1 MALSDKLISDF
12 AKMNKQIKDKNGETT
27 VTGTAKLYDG
37 KIYVQLD
44 GSDQLTP
51 IASSTAGM
59 KDGDRVTVRIKN
71 HTLTITGN
79 TSDPSASSGDL
90 DDTKTEIGNKI
101 TEFEIAI
108 GDKVDVTELNAVNG
122 RIDNLVSEN
131 VTIKGDLVAANAKID
146 DLEADNA
153 TINGKLD
160 AAEAEIDNL
169 EASKADISVLEANY
183 ATIENLE
190 ATNANIHN
198 LEVDYGEFKD
208 LTTDKLTAHDATID
222 NLDTNYAKI
231 DFTNIGTAAVENL
244 FAKSGIIKDLIVSE
258 GHITGELVGVTIKGD
273 LIEGGTVVAD
283 KLVVKG
289 SDGLYYKLNTDG
301 VTTEAEQTEYNSL
314 NGSVITA
321 KSIAA
326 TKIAVDDL
334 VAFDATIGGFI
345 IDDDSIHTNTK
356 ASVDSAARGIYLDND
371 GQVAFGDSTNY
382 LKYYKDTDGTYK
394 LDISAGALRMAST
407 GQTVEEAIS
416 KVVKSMVE
424 EFYQSNSATELSGG
438 SWSTTQPTWTS
449 GKYIWR
455 RTLVTYADDTTSY
468 TPSETGV
475 CITGNTG
482 PKGDDGVGVTITST
496 TTEYQVSA
504 NGTSVPTGAWV
515 TAIPT
520 VPAGQFLWTRVQ
532 VTYSNSVTT
541 TSYNVS
547 YQGKD
552 GTPGSPGADG
562 KGISTT
568 AVAYQSSANGTTAP
582 TGTWHSTIPTVDPGE
597 YLWTRTITTYTD
609 GTSTTSYSVG
619 RMGQNGTNGSDGA
632 DGKGI
637 KSTAITYQ
645 AGTSQTTAPTGSWTS
660 TVPTLSTSTPYLW
673 TRTVITYDDNT
684 TSTSYSVS
692 STLESFEVG
701 GRNLIQS
708 VWLADDSDG
717 GDSKEFEISTWAG
730 TIIDHEQLTTF
741 LQPSTMYTMSYD
753 AEMVERTT
761 VPTLFS
767 RDAGFLFYSA
777 STSSANIPVYVTEWQ
792 FNPSVPVGT
801 TARVEK
807 TFTTPS
813 SLPSDYRVLCYTR
826 RWTTNGNEPIG
837 LDTIK
842 FANFKLEKGNKA
854 TDWTPAPED
863 VDSSLNDLNNDL
875 LNTNNSIAN
884 IQQTVTTTTERVNT
898 LEQNDAGWEM
908 EFNTITQTVTQ
919 LGDRVS
925 TNYTEQ
931 LKYIKFINGEIWLGK
946 DPDEG
951 EDDFKVVISNERIRF
966 LQKNA
971 DVAYLSNNQLYITN
985 GQILKRLDLGNF
997 AFFPRDNGNLT
1008 FRLA

>member
-1 MALSDKLISDF
+1 MALSSDIVSQF
-12 AKMNKQIKDKNGETT
+12 AKIVTLQETKPVVTT
-27 VTGTAKLYDG
+27 VTGKAVSYQGIL
-37 KIYVQLD
+37 YVQLD

-51 IASSTAGM
+51 IASSTAGI
-59 KDGDRVTVRIKN
+59 KDGDRVTVQIKN
-71 HTLTITGN
+71 HSVTITGN
-79 TSDPSASSGDL
+79 MSSPSAGKDDIDDINGSLGDMG
-90 DDTKTEIGNKI
+90 DQI

-108 GDKVDVTELNAVNG
+108 GNKVDVIEFDAVKG
-122 RIDNLVSEN
+122 RVDTLEADN
-131 VTIKGDLVAANAKID
+131 VTIKDRLTATEANIGK
-146 DLEADNA
+146 LEADNV
-153 TINGKLD
+153 TINEKLT

-169 EASKADISVLEANY
+169 DATKLSADIADLKY
-183 ATIENLE
+183 ATIENLN
-190 ATNANIHN
+190 ATNADINN
-198 LEVDYGEFKD
+198 LEATYAKFEQTTTNRLEAAEAVIED
-208 LTTDKLTAHDATID
+208 LDATYATID
-222 NLDTNYAKI
+222 FA
-231 DFTNIGTAAVENL
+231 NIGEAAVENL
-244 FAKSGIIKDLIVSE
+244 FAKSGIIEDLVVSE

-273 LIEGGTVVAD
+273 LIQGGTVVAD

-321 KSIAA
+321 KSITA

-345 IDDDSIHTNTK
+345 IDENSIHTNTK
-356 ASVDSAARGIYLDND
+356 ASVDSAVRGIYLDND

-394 LDISAGALRMAST
+394 LDISAGSLRMAST
-407 GQTVEEAIS
+407 GQTVEEAIA

-424 EFYQSNSATELSGG
+424 EFYQSDSATELSGG
-438 SWSTTQPTWTS
+438 SWSTTQPTWAS

-455 RTLVTYADDTTSY
+455 RTLVTYADNTTSY
-468 TPSETGV
+468 SPSETGV

-532 VTYSNSVTT
+532 VSYSNSVTT

-562 KGISTT
+562 RGISTT

-701 GRNLIQS
+701 GRNLVTRYKNRNPHSANGMTVAFIEYDFRIYGTNTKHDAAYGFSSWILTSTPCLEPGQTYTLS
-708 VWLADDSDG
+708 TTEPLPAGVYLGLNTTNSSG
-717 GDSKEFEISTWAG
+717 GSISTG
-730 TIIDHEQLTTF
+730 GYLYGDGSKKYITF
-741 LQPSTMYTMSYD
+741 
-753 AEMVERTT
+753 T
-761 VPTLFS
+761 VPSNATGI
-767 RDAGFLFYSA
+767 ANGFFAVLPA
-777 STSSANIPVYVTEWQ
+777 LTDPVDI
-792 FNPSVPVGT
+792 
-801 TARVEK
+801 
-807 TFTTPS
+807 TF
-813 SLPSDYRVLCYTR
+813 R
-826 RWTTNGNEPIG
+826 I
-837 LDTIK
+837 
-842 FANFKLEKGNKA
+842 KLEKGNKA

-863 VDSSLNDLNNDL
+863 VDSSINDLNNGL
-875 LNTNNSIAN
+875 SNANNSIAN

-908 EFNTITQTVTQ
+908 EFNTITQTVAQ
-919 LGDRVS
+919 LGDQVS

-946 DPDEG
+946 DRDEG
-951 EDDFKVVISNERIRF
+951 EDEDDFKVVISNERIRF
-966 LQKNA
+966 LQNNA
-971 DVAYLSNNQLYITN
+971 EIAYLSNKQLYITN

>member
-1 MALSDKLISDF
+1 MALSSDIVSQF
-12 AKMNKQIKDKNGETT
+12 AKIVTLQETKPVVTT
-27 VTGTAKLYDG
+27 VTGKAVSYQGIL
-37 KIYVQLD
+37 YVQLD

-51 IASSTAGM
+51 IASSTAGI
-59 KDGDRVTVRIKN
+59 KDGDRVTVQIKN
-71 HTLTITGN
+71 HSVTITGN
-79 TSDPSASSGDL
+79 MSSPSAGKDDIDDINGSLGDMG
-90 DDTKTEIGNKI
+90 DQI

-108 GDKVDVTELNAVNG
+108 GNKVDVIEFDAVKG
-122 RIDNLVSEN
+122 RVDTLEADN
-131 VTIKGDLVAANAKID
+131 VTIKDRLTATEADIGK
-146 DLEADNA
+146 LEADNV
-153 TINGKLD
+153 TINEKLT

-169 EASKADISVLEANY
+169 DATKLSADIADLKY
-183 ATIENLE
+183 ATIENLN
-190 ATNANIHN
+190 ATNADINN
-198 LEVDYGEFKD
+198 LEATYAKFEQTTTNRLEAAEAVIED
-208 LTTDKLTAHDATID
+208 LDATYATID
-222 NLDTNYAKI
+222 FA
-231 DFTNIGTAAVENL
+231 NIGDAAVENL
-244 FAKSGIIKDLIVSE
+244 FAKSGIIEDLVVSG
-258 GHITGELVGVTIKGD
+258 GHVTGELVGVTIKGD

-321 KSIAA
+321 KSITA

-334 VAFDATIGGFI
+334 VAFDATIGGFV
-345 IDDDSIHTNTK
+345 IDENSIHTNTK
-356 ASVDSAARGIYLDND
+356 ASVDSTARGVYLDND
-371 GQVAFGDSTNY
+371 GQVAFGDSINY

-394 LDISAGALRMAST
+394 LDISAGSLRMAST
-407 GQTVEEAIS
+407 GQTVEEAIA

-424 EFYQSNSATELSGG
+424 EFYQSDSATELSGG
-438 SWSTTQPTWTS
+438 SWSTTQPTWAS

-455 RTLVTYADDTTSY
+455 RTLVTYADNTTSY

-475 CITGNTG
+475 CVTGNAG

-504 NGTSVPTGAWV
+504 NGTTPPTGSWLE
-515 TAIPT
+515 AIPT

-532 VTYSNSVTT
+532 VSYSNSVTT

-562 KGISTT
+562 RGISTT

-701 GRNLIQS
+701 GRNL
-708 VWLADDSDG
+708 VTTYKDRNPDSANG
-717 GDSKEFEISTWAG
+717 MTVEFIGYDFRIYGTNTKHDAIYGVSSWISTSTPYLEPG
-730 TIIDHEQLTTF
+730 QTYTLSTTEP
-741 LQPSTMYTMSYD
+741 LPTGVYLGLNTTNSSGGAISTGGYLYGDGSNKYITF
-753 AEMVERTT
+753 T
-761 VPTLFS
+761 VPSGATGTVYGFF
-767 RDAGFLFYSA
+767 GFLN
-777 STSSANIPVYVTEWQ
+777 TLTDPVDI
-792 FNPSVPVGT
+792 
-801 TARVEK
+801 
-807 TFTTPS
+807 TF
-813 SLPSDYRVLCYTR
+813 R
-826 RWTTNGNEPIG
+826 I
-837 LDTIK
+837 
-842 FANFKLEKGNKA
+842 KLEKGNKA

-863 VDSSLNDLNNDL
+863 VDSSLNDLNNNL
-875 LNTNNSIAN
+875 SNANNSIAN

-919 LGDRVS
+919 LGDQVS

-971 DVAYLSNNQLYITN
+971 EVAYLSNNQLYITN
-985 GQILKRLDLGNF
+985 GRILKRLDLGNF

>member
-1 MALSDKLISDF
+1 MALSSDIVSQF
-12 AKMNKQIKDKNGETT
+12 AKIVTLQETKPVVTT
-27 VTGTAKLYDG
+27 VTGKAVSYQGIL
-37 KIYVQLD
+37 YVQLD

-51 IASSTAGM
+51 IASSTAGI
-59 KDGDRVTVRIKN
+59 KDGDRVTVQIKN
-71 HTLTITGN
+71 HSVTVTGN
-79 TSDPSASSGDL
+79 MSSPSAGKDDIDDINGSLGDMG
-90 DDTKTEIGNKI
+90 DQI

-108 GDKVDVTELNAVNG
+108 GNKVDVIEFDAVKG
-122 RIDNLVSEN
+122 RVDTLEADN
-131 VTIKGDLVAANAKID
+131 VTIKDRLTATEASIGT
-146 DLEADNA
+146 LEADNV
-153 TINGKLD
+153 TINEKLT
-160 AAEAEIDNL
+160 AAEAKIDNL
-169 EASKADISVLEANY
+169 DATKLSADIADLKY
-183 ATIENLE
+183 ATIENLN
-190 ATNANIHN
+190 ATNADINN
-198 LEVDYGEFKD
+198 LEATYAKFEQTTTNRLEAAEAVIDD
-208 LTTDKLTAHDATID
+208 LDATYATID
-222 NLDTNYAKI
+222 FA
-231 DFTNIGTAAVENL
+231 NIGEAAVENL
-244 FAKSGIIKDLIVSE
+244 FAKSGIIEDLVVSG

-321 KSIAA
+321 KSITA

-334 VAFDATIGGFI
+334 VAFDATIGGFV
-345 IDDDSIHTNTK
+345 IDENSIHTNTK
-356 ASVDSAARGIYLDND
+356 ASVDSAARGVYLDNE

-394 LDISAGALRMAST
+394 LDISAGSLRMAST

-438 SWSTTQPTWTS
+438 SWSTTQPIWAS

-455 RTLVTYADDTTSY
+455 RTLVTYVDNTTSY

-482 PKGDDGVGVTITST
+482 PKGDDGVGVTVTST
-496 TTEYQVSA
+496 TTDYQVSA

-532 VTYSNSVTT
+532 VTYSNGVTT

-619 RMGQNGTNGSDGA
+619 RMGQNGTNG
-632 DGKGI
+632 KGI

-701 GRNLIQS
+701 GRNL
-708 VWLADDSDG
+708 VLDSDRR
-717 GDSKEFEISTWAG
+717 
-730 TIIDHEQLTTF
+730 
-741 LQPSTMYTMSYD
+741 
-753 AEMVERTT
+753 V
-761 VPTLFS
+761 
-767 RDAGFLFYSA
+767 
-777 STSSANIPVYVTEWQ
+777 STSDYYMGSWYLSEYASDKTGETGHPILVEGEEYTVSVKANIASSSTVEWFRPYWGGRRSFANWTPVFDTDHIYT
-792 FNPSVPVGT
+792 
-801 TARVEK
+801 K
-807 TFTTPS
+807 TFTANHHNGDDVYD
-813 SLPSDYRVLCYTR
+813 SLDLYIGPNSATR
-826 RWTTNGNEPIG
+826 GTS
-837 LDTIK
+837 TIYWIK
-842 FANFKLEKGNKA
+842 IEKGNKA

-863 VDSSLNDLNNDL
+863 IDSSLNDLNNGL
-875 LNTNNSIAN
+875 SNANNSIAN

-908 EFNTITQTVTQ
+908 EFNTITQTVAQ
-919 LGDRVS
+919 LGDQVS

-946 DPDEG
+946 DQDEG

-966 LQKNA
+966 LQNNA
-971 DVAYLSNNQLYITN
+971 EVAYLSNKRLYITN
-985 GQILKRLDLGNF
+985 GQILKRLDLGQF

>member
-1 MALSDKLISDF
+1 MALSSEIVSQF
-12 AKMNKQIKDKNGETT
+12 AKIVTLQETKPVVTT
-27 VTGTAKLYDG
+27 VTGKAVSYQGIL
-37 KIYVQLD
+37 YVQLD

-51 IASSTAGM
+51 IASSTAGI
-59 KDGDRVTVRIKN
+59 KDGDRVTVQIKN
-71 HTLTITGN
+71 HSVTVTGN
-79 TSDPSASSGDL
+79 MSSPSAGKDDIDDINGSLGDMG
-90 DDTKTEIGNKI
+90 DQI

-108 GDKVDVTELNAVNG
+108 GNKVDVIEFDAVKG
-122 RIDNLVSEN
+122 RVDTLEADN
-131 VTIKGDLVAANAKID
+131 VTIKDRLTATEASIGT
-146 DLEADNA
+146 LEADNV
-153 TINGKLD
+153 TINEKLT

-169 EASKADISVLEANY
+169 DATKLSADIADLKY
-183 ATIENLE
+183 ATIENLN
-190 ATNANIHN
+190 ATNADINN
-198 LEVDYGEFKD
+198 LEATYAKFEQTTTNRLEAAEAVIDD
-208 LTTDKLTAHDATID
+208 LDATYATID
-222 NLDTNYAKI
+222 FA
-231 DFTNIGTAAVENL
+231 NIGTAAVENL
-244 FAKSGIIKDLIVSE
+244 FAKSGIIEDLVVSE

-321 KSIAA
+321 KSITA

-334 VAFDATIGGFI
+334 VAFDATIGGFV
-345 IDDDSIHTNTK
+345 IDEDSIHTNTK

-382 LKYYKDTDGTYK
+382 LTYYKDTDGTYK
-394 LDISAGALRMAST
+394 LDISAGSLKMSST
-407 GQTVEEAIS
+407 GQTVEEVIS

-424 EFYQSNSATELSGG
+424 EFYQSDSATELSGG
-438 SWSTTQPTWTS
+438 SWSTTQPTWAS

-455 RTLVTYADDTTSY
+455 RTLVTYADNTTSY

-504 NGTSVPTGAWV
+504 NGTTPPTGSWLE
-515 TAIPT
+515 AIPT
-520 VPAGQFLWTRVQ
+520 VPAGQFLWTRV
-532 VTYSNSVTT
+532 VVEYSNSVTV
-541 TSYNVS
+541 TSYSVS
-547 YQGKD
+547 YQGQD
-552 GTPGSPGADG
+552 GSSGEDG

-582 TGTWHSTIPTVDPGE
+582 SGTWHSTIPTVDPGE

-609 GTSTTSYSVG
+609 GTSTTAYSVG
-619 RMGQNGTNGSDGA
+619 KMGSDGQNGTDGV
-632 DGKGI
+632 GI
-637 KSTAITYQ
+637 ESTAVTYQ
-645 AGTSQTTAPTGSWTS
+645 AGSSQTVTPTGDWSEDI
-660 TVPTLSTSTPYLW
+660 PTLSSELPYLW
-673 TRTVITYDDNT
+673 TRTVVTYTDDS
-684 TSTSYSVS
+684 TSTSYSIS
-692 STLESFEVG
+692 STFDSIKVGGTNLLRNSKDEQTAPEDSDYKEYLKTSFDLAPIFDEELGDYVLSFELYSETAGNIQVASENEVGVG
-701 GRNLIQS
+701 GKYSIGITDIDATTQYIRY
-708 VWLADDSDG
+708 
-717 GDSKEFEISTWAG
+717 EIKIS
-730 TIIDHEQLTTF
+730 
-741 LQPSTMYTMSYD
+741 
-753 AEMVERTT
+753 
-761 VPTLFS
+761 PTLS
-767 RDAGFLFYSA
+767 DSSKTESYLVFYGVDD
-777 STSSANIPVYVTEWQ
+777 TGHIPHIRKV
-792 FNPSVPVGT
+792 
-801 TARVEK
+801 
-807 TFTTPS
+807 
-813 SLPSDYRVLCYTR
+813 
-826 RWTTNGNEPIG
+826 
-837 LDTIK
+837 
-842 FANFKLEKGNKA
+842 KLERGNTA

-875 LNTNNSIAN
+875 SNANDSIAS
-884 IQQTVTTTTERVNT
+884 IEQSITTTIERVNT

-919 LGDRVS
+919 LGDQVS

-971 DVAYLSNNQLYITN
+971 EVAYLSNNQLYITN
-985 GQILKRLDLGNF
+985 GRILKRLDLGNF

>member
-59 KDGDRVTVRIKN
+59 KDGDRVTVLIKN

-131 VTIKGDLVAANAKID
+131 VTIKGNLDAANAKID
-146 DLEADNA
+146 NLEADNA

-160 AAEAEIDNL
+160 ATEADIDNL

-198 LEVDYGEFKD
+198 LEADYGEFKD
-208 LTTDKLTAHDATID
+208 LTTEKLTAHDATID

-231 DFTNIGTAAVENL
+231 DFANIGTAAVENL
-244 FAKSGIIKDLIVSE
+244 FAKSGIIEDLIVSE

-321 KSIAA
+321 KSITA

-334 VAFDATIGGFI
+334 VAFDATIGGFV
-345 IDDDSIHTNTK
+345 IDEDSIHTNTK
-356 ASVDSAARGIYLDND
+356 ASVDSPARGVYLDND

-394 LDISAGALRMAST
+394 LDISAGSLRMAST

-424 EFYQSNSATELSGG
+424 EFYQSDSATELSGG
-438 SWSTTQPTWTS
+438 SWSTTQPTWAS

-455 RTLVTYADDTTSY
+455 RTLVTYADNTTSY

-504 NGTSVPTGAWV
+504 NGTTPPTGSWLE
-515 TAIPT
+515 AIPT
-520 VPAGQFLWTRVQ
+520 VPAGQFLWTRV
-532 VTYSNSVTT
+532 VVEYSNGVTV
-541 TSYNVS
+541 TSYSVS
-547 YQGKD
+547 YQGQD
-552 GTPGSPGADG
+552 GGSGEDG
-562 KGISTT
+562 KGISTV
-568 AVAYQSSANGTTAP
+568 AVAYQSSVNGTTAP
-582 TGTWHSTIPTVDPGE
+582 SGTWHSTIPTVDPGE

-609 GTSTTSYSVG
+609 GTSTTAYSVG
-619 RMGQNGTNGSDGA
+619 KMGSDGQ
-632 DGKGI
+632 DGTDGVGI
-637 KSTAITYQ
+637 ESTTIAYQ
-645 AGTSQTTAPTGSWTS
+645 AGSSQTVTPTGDWTEDI
-660 TVPTLSTSTPYLW
+660 PTLSSDLPYLW
-673 TRTVITYDDNT
+673 TRTVVTYTDDT

-692 STLESFEVG
+692 STFDSIKVG
-701 GRNLIQS
+701 GTNLLLNSKDEQTA
-708 VWLADDSDG
+708 LDDSDY
-717 GDSKEFEISTWAG
+717 KEY
-730 TIIDHEQLTTF
+730 LKTTF
-741 LQPSTMYTMSYD
+741 DLAPIFDEELGDYVLSFELYSETAGNIQVASENDVGVGGKYSIGITDID
-753 AEMVERTT
+753 ATT
-761 VPTLFS
+761 QYIRYEIKINPTLS
-767 RDAGFLFYSA
+767 DSSKTESYLVFYGVDD
-777 STSSANIPVYVTEWQ
+777 TGHIPHIR
-792 FNPSVPVGT
+792 
-801 TARVEK
+801 RV
-807 TFTTPS
+807 
-813 SLPSDYRVLCYTR
+813 
-826 RWTTNGNEPIG
+826 
-837 LDTIK
+837 
-842 FANFKLEKGNKA
+842 KLERGNTA
-854 TDWTPAPED
+854 TDWSPSPEE
-863 VDSSLNDLNNDL
+863 
-875 LNTNNSIAN
+875 TQNSIDN
-884 IQQTVTTTTERVNT
+884 VGGLITNVQDQLGDISQTITTHTTQINSLQTVAN
-898 LEQNDAGWEM
+898 GWELN
-908 EFNTITQTVTQ
+908 FNTIEETITE
-919 LGDRVS
+919 LGDTVN
-925 TNYTEQ
+925 TNYAEQ
-931 LKYIKFINGEIWLGK
+931 LKYIKFIDGEIWLGK

-966 LQKNA
+966 LQNNTE
-971 DVAYLSNNQLYITN
+971 VAYLSNNQLYITN
-985 GQILKRLDLGNF
+985 TQILKRLDLGNF
-997 AFFPRDNGNLT
+997 AFFPRENGNLT

>member
-1 MALSDKLISDF
+1 MALSSDIVSQF
-12 AKMNKQIKDKNGETT
+12 AKIVTLQETKPVVTT
-27 VTGTAKLYDG
+27 VTGKAVSYQGIL
-37 KIYVQLD
+37 YVQLD

-51 IASSTAGM
+51 IASSTAGI
-59 KDGDRVTVRIKN
+59 KDGDRVTVQIKN
-71 HTLTITGN
+71 HSVTVTGN
-79 TSDPSASSGDL
+79 MSSPSAGKDDIDDINGSLGDMG
-90 DDTKTEIGNKI
+90 DQI

-108 GDKVDVTELNAVNG
+108 GNKVDVIEFDAVKG
-122 RIDNLVSEN
+122 RVDTLEADN
-131 VTIKGDLVAANAKID
+131 VTIKDRLTATEADIGT
-146 DLEADNA
+146 LEADNV
-153 TINGKLD
+153 TINEKLT

-198 LEVDYGEFKD
+198 LEADYGEFKD

-321 KSIAA
+321 KSITA

-334 VAFDATIGGFI
+334 VAFDATIGGFV

-356 ASVDSAARGIYLDND
+356 AAVDSPARGVYLDND

-394 LDISAGALRMAST
+394 LDISAGSLKMSST

-424 EFYQSNSATELSGG
+424 EFYQSDSATELSGG
-438 SWSTTQPTWTS
+438 SWSTTQPTWAS

-455 RTLVTYADDTTSY
+455 RTLVTYADNTTSY

-504 NGTSVPTGAWV
+504 NGTTPPTGSWLE
-515 TAIPT
+515 AIPT
-520 VPAGQFLWTRVQ
+520 VPAGQFLWTRV
-532 VTYSNSVTT
+532 VVEYSNSVTV
-541 TSYNVS
+541 TSYSVS
-547 YQGKD
+547 YQGQD
-552 GTPGSPGADG
+552 GSSGEDG
-562 KGISTT
+562 KGISTV

-582 TGTWHSTIPTVDPGE
+582 SGTWHSTIPTVDPGE

-609 GTSTTSYSVG
+609 GTSTTAYSVG
-619 RMGQNGTNGSDGA
+619 KMGSDGQNGTDGV
-632 DGKGI
+632 GI
-637 KSTAITYQ
+637 ESTAVTYQ

-673 TRTVITYDDNT
+673 TRTVITYTDNT
-684 TSTSYSVS
+684 TTTSYSVS
-692 STLESFEVG
+692 STLDGFEIG
-701 GRNLIQS
+701 GRNLLINSDQEYTGVGYPIAQYYVSPS
-708 VWLADDSDG
+708 VGTVLSNGYGYLETTGLYTATVCWTPRSDA
-717 GDSKEFEISTWAG
+717 EFIAVYVSSGYMRRG
-730 TIIDHEQLTTF
+730 TIKSNGKAEKQIGSVTF
-741 LQPSTMYTMSYD
+741 NVTYADGRFPTDDVIYAMVQFYIFPKDANAASSTLHW
-753 AEMVERTT
+753 AKV
-761 VPTLFS
+761 
-767 RDAGFLFYSA
+767 
-777 STSSANIPVYVTEWQ
+777 
-792 FNPSVPVGT
+792 
-801 TARVEK
+801 
-807 TFTTPS
+807 
-813 SLPSDYRVLCYTR
+813 
-826 RWTTNGNEPIG
+826 
-837 LDTIK
+837 
-842 FANFKLEKGNKA
+842 EKGNKS
-854 TDWTPAPED
+854 TDWSPAPED

-875 LNTNNSIAN
+875 LDANNNIAS

-919 LGDRVS
+919 LGNQVS

>member
-37 KIYVQLD
+37 KIYVRLD

-59 KDGDRVTVRIKN
+59 KDGDRVTVLIKN

-131 VTIKGDLVAANAKID
+131 VTIKGDLDAANAKID
-146 DLEADNA
+146 NLEADNA

-160 AAEAEIDNL
+160 AAEADIDNL

-198 LEVDYGEFKD
+198 LEADYGEFKD
-208 LTTDKLTAHDATID
+208 FTTEKLTAHDATID
-222 NLDTNYAKI
+222 NLDTNYANI

-244 FAKSGIIKDLIVSE
+244 FSKSGIIEDLIVSE

-321 KSIAA
+321 KSITA

-334 VAFDATIGGFI
+334 VAFDATIGGFV
-345 IDDDSIHTNTK
+345 IDEDSIHTNTK

-394 LDISAGALRMAST
+394 LDISAGSLRMAST

-424 EFYQSNSATELSGG
+424 EFYQSDSATELSGG
-438 SWSTTQPTWTS
+438 SWSTTQPTWAS

-455 RTLVTYADDTTSY
+455 RTLVTYADNTTSY

-475 CITGNTG
+475 CITGNIG

-504 NGTSVPTGAWV
+504 NGTTPPTGSWLE
-515 TAIPT
+515 AIPT
-520 VPAGQFLWTRVQ
+520 VPAGQFLWTRV
-532 VTYSNSVTT
+532 VVEYSNSVTV
-541 TSYNVS
+541 TSYSVS
-547 YQGKD
+547 YQGQD
-552 GTPGSPGADG
+552 GNSGEDG
-562 KGISTT
+562 KGISTV
-568 AVAYQSSANGTTAP
+568 AVAYQSSASGTTAP
-582 TGTWHSTIPTVDPGE
+582 SGTWHSTIPTVDPGE

-609 GTSTTSYSVG
+609 GTSTTAYSVG
-619 RMGQNGTNGSDGA
+619 KMGSDGQNGTDGV
-632 DGKGI
+632 GI
-637 KSTAITYQ
+637 ESTIITYQ
-645 AGTSQTTAPTGSWTS
+645 AGSSQTVTPTGDWTEDI
-660 TVPTLSTSTPYLW
+660 PTLSSDLPYLW
-673 TRTVITYDDNT
+673 TRTVVTYTDDS

-692 STLESFEVG
+692 STFDSIKVGGTNLLRNSKDEQTAPEDSDYKEYLKTTFDLAPIFDEELGDYVLSFELYSETAGNIQVASENEVGVG
-701 GRNLIQS
+701 GKYSIGITDVDATTHYIRY
-708 VWLADDSDG
+708 
-717 GDSKEFEISTWAG
+717 EIKIS
-730 TIIDHEQLTTF
+730 
-741 LQPSTMYTMSYD
+741 
-753 AEMVERTT
+753 
-761 VPTLFS
+761 PTLS
-767 RDAGFLFYSA
+767 SSSKTESYLVFYGVDN
-777 STSSANIPVYVTEWQ
+777 TGHIPHVRKV
-792 FNPSVPVGT
+792 
-801 TARVEK
+801 
-807 TFTTPS
+807 
-813 SLPSDYRVLCYTR
+813 
-826 RWTTNGNEPIG
+826 
-837 LDTIK
+837 
-842 FANFKLEKGNKA
+842 KLERGNTA
-854 TDWTPAPED
+854 TDWSPSPED
-863 VDSSLNDLNNDL
+863 VDSSLDDLNNGL
-875 LNTNNSIAN
+875 SNANNSITN

-919 LGDRVS
+919 LGDQVS

-931 LKYIKFINGEIWLGK
+931 LKYIKFIDGEIWLGK

-966 LQKNA
+966 LQNNA
-971 DVAYLSNNQLYITN
+971 EVAYLSNNQLYITN

-1008 FRLA
+1008 FRLS